1 MLIKR
6 LAPSAVLAIGVTGL
20 IGLGMAAMIKSE
32 FTPQEKAETLAFEI
46 NPQIV
51 EPPVVRRVE
60 KPLDVKRV
68 ETPPPPPILDH
79 GKTEKPT
86 VAPTTM
92 DGPIPTFEKPVL
104 STDVPVITVSDRDV
118 QPLLR
123 IAPIMP
129 PRAEKSG
136 HCRVRFNVSAEGAPF
151 DVQTTYCTQSLFER
165 ATLKSVQRW
174 KFNPKIVNGRP
185 VAMTGVE
192 NKVTYRLTDER
203 GQLIPE

>member
-32 FTPQEKAETLAFEI
+32 FTPQKKAENVAFEI

-51 EPPVVRRVE
+51 EPPVVRRME
-60 KPLDVKRV
+60 KPLDLKRV
-68 ETPPPPPILDH
+68 ETPPSPPILDH